1 MIILKVRVLF
11 EVELDDCINLIV
23 LNKDEVD
30 RVEIFLEDCIC
41 EVNICYNEEVVNIIN
56 LEEFKKCFGLWKGK
70 YLFDGIEE
78 VKGNLE
84 GFIIVIDDVIDK
96 I

>member
-1 MIILKVRVLF
+1 MF

-30 RVEIFLEDCIC
+30 RVEIFLKDCIC
-41 EVNICYNEEVVNIIN
+41 EVYICYDERVLNIID
-56 LEEFKKCFGLWKGK
+56 LKEFKIYFSLWKGK
-70 YLFDGIEE
+70 YLFDGVEE
-78 VKGNLE
+78 VKVNLE